1 MSALSPGEQGLAAA
15 TTTDTDTD
23 TTPRRRRGLW
33 AFLASEVV
41 SVTGTRMSMVAIPW
55 FVLITTGSP
64 ALTGLVAF
72 AETLPYVVVLGLG
85 GPLVDRWGARR
96 VAVASD
102 VVAAVLVG
110 AVPLLH
116 LAGRLPLGV
125 LVVLVALAG
134 AVRGLGTATYVLM
147 PGLADQ
153 ARMPIERATGLHDGM
168 NRVAGMV
175 GLPLAGV
182 LMTVWSAPAVLL
194 VDAASFLVA
203 GLLIALFVDRSVEP
217 SKAATA
223 EDEEKVGYVAELREG
238 FAFLRGDRLL
248 VAIALMVLVT
258 NLLDQAYSVVLV
270 PVWVRDELGSPL
282 GLGLIGGIFGIGAV
296 TGSALFAWLGP
307 RLPRRQSFAWGFLVA
322 GAPRFAVI
330 ALAATLPPVL
340 AVSLVTGLGVGAINP
355 ALSSTEYERVPR
367 HLQAR
372 VLGALGALA
381 WAGIPLGGLVG
392 GLAVDALGLATAA
405 WLLGGVYLLATLT
418 PFVLP
423 VWREMNRP
431 AVQEEPADQPV
442 SA

>member
-1 MSALSPGEQGLAAA
+1 VSASVTSGPVVSSAA
-15 TTTDTDTD
+15 
-23 TTPRRRRGLW
+23 PRRRRGLW

-55 FVLITTGSP
+55 FVLVTTGSA

-96 VAVASD
+96 VAVLSD

-116 LAGRLPLGV
+116 LVGRLPLGV
-125 LVVLVALAG
+125 LMLLVAVAG

-182 LMTVWSAPAVLL
+182 LMAVWSAPVVLL
-194 VDAASFLVA
+194 LDAASFLVA
-203 GLLIALFVDRSVEP
+203 GLLIALFVDRAAEP
-217 SKAATA
+217 AADATS
-223 EDEEKVGYVAELREG
+223 EHEEKVGYVAELREG

-270 PVWVRDELGSPL
+270 PVWVRDQLGSPL
-282 GLGLIGGIFGIGAV
+282 GLGLIGGVFGVGAV
-296 TGSALFAWLGP
+296 VGSALFAWLGP
-307 RLPRRQSFAWGFLVA
+307 RLPRRRSFAWGFLVG
-322 GAPRFAVI
+322 GAPRFFVLAI
-330 ALAATLPPVL
+330 ATTLPPVL
-340 AVSLVTGLGVGAINP
+340 AVSLLAGLGVGAINP

-392 GLAVDALGLATAA
+392 GLAVDTFGAVSTAWVLGA
-405 WLLGGVYLLATLT
+405 VYLAATLT

-423 VWREMNRP
+423 VWRGMDRPPLDGTAPVQRP
-431 AVQEEPADQPV
+431 A
-442 SA
+442 

>member
-1 MSALSPGEQGLAAA
+1 MSALSPGEQGLAATA
-15 TTTDTDTD
+15 D

-340 AVSLVTGLGVGAINP
+340 AVSLVAGLGVGAINP

>member
-1 MSALSPGEQGLAAA
+1 MSALSPGEQGLAATA
-15 TTTDTDTD
+15 D

-203 GLLIALFVDRSVEP
+203 GLLIAVFVDRSVEP

-340 AVSLVTGLGVGAINP
+340 AVSLVAGLGVGAINP

>member
-340 AVSLVTGLGVGAINP
+340 AVSLVAGLGVGAINP

>member
-1 MSALSPGEQGLAAA
+1 MTESPTA
-15 TTTDTDTD
+15 TRTVTATS
-23 TTPRRRRGLW
+23 PRRRRGLW

-41 SVTGTRMSMVAIPW
+41 SVTGTRMSMVVVPW
-55 FVLITTGSP
+55 FVLITTGSA

-96 VAVASD
+96 VAVGSD
-102 VVAAVLVG
+102 LAAAVLVG

-116 LAGRLPLGV
+116 LTGRLPLGV
-125 LVVLVALAG
+125 LVALVALAG
-134 AVRGLGTATYVLM
+134 AVRGLGSATYVLM
-147 PGLADQ
+147 PGLAEQ

-194 VDAASFLVA
+194 IDAGSFLVA
-203 GLLIALFVDRSVEP
+203 GLLIAVFVDRSVQPRADE
-217 SKAATA
+217 TA
-223 EDEEKVGYVAELREG
+223 EHEEKVGYVAELREG
-238 FAFLRGDRLL
+238 VAFLRRDRLL

-282 GLGLIGGIFGIGAV
+282 GLGLIGGVFGIGAV

-307 RLPRRQSFAWGFLVA
+307 RLPRRRSFAWGFLVA
-322 GAPRFAVI
+322 GAPRFAVL
-330 ALAATLPPVL
+330 ALAVTLPPVL
-340 AVSLVTGLGVGAINP
+340 AVSLLAGLGVGAINP

-392 GLAVDALGLATAA
+392 GLAVDTLGLTASA
-405 WLLGGVYLLATLT
+405 VVLGAVYLVATLS
-418 PFVLP
+418 PFVMP
-423 VWREMNRP
+423 VWREMARP
-431 AVQEEPADQPV
+431 PAAGTEPEGAEVLEPV
-442 SA
+442 RA

>member
-1 MSALSPGEQGLAAA
+1 MTAARTGEQGLAVTSPA
-15 TTTDTDTD
+15 TS
-23 TTPRRRRGLW
+23 PRRRRGLW

-96 VAVASD
+96 VAVGSD
-102 VVAAVLVG
+102 VAAAVLVG

-125 LVVLVALAG
+125 LVTLVALAG

-147 PGLADQ
+147 PGLAERPASDR
-153 ARMPIERATGLHDGM
+153 ARDRAPRRHEPRGGDG
-168 NRVAGMV
+168 RAA
-175 GLPLAGV
+175 LAGV

-203 GLLIALFVDRSVEP
+203 GVLIALLVDRSVEP
-217 SKAATA
+217 SKAEGA

-282 GLGLIGGIFGIGAV
+282 GLGLIGGIFGVGAV

-307 RLPRRQSFAWGFLVA
+307 RLPGGSRSRGASSWR
-322 GAPRFAVI
+322 APRGS
-330 ALAATLPPVL
+330 P
-340 AVSLVTGLGVGAINP
+340 
-355 ALSSTEYERVPR
+355 
-367 HLQAR
+367 
-372 VLGALGALA
+372 
-381 WAGIPLGGLVG
+381 
-392 GLAVDALGLATAA
+392 
-405 WLLGGVYLLATLT
+405 
-418 PFVLP
+418 
-423 VWREMNRP
+423 
-431 AVQEEPADQPV
+431 
-442 SA
+442 

>member
-1 MSALSPGEQGLAAA
+1 VTEIPSAA
-15 TTTDTDTD
+15 TDHAATA
-23 TTPRRRRGLW
+23 PRRRRGLL
-33 AFLASEVV
+33 AFLTSEVV

-96 VAVASD
+96 VAIGSD

-110 AVPLLH
+110 SVPLLH
-116 LAGRLPLGV
+116 LAGRLPLGL

-194 VDAASFLVA
+194 IDAGSFLVA
-203 GLLIALFVDRSVEP
+203 GLLIAVFVDRSVEP
-217 SKAATA
+217 HADETAAH
-223 EDEEKVGYVAELREG
+223 EEKVGYVAELREG
-238 FAFLRGDRLL
+238 FAFLRRDHLL
-248 VAIALMVLVT
+248 LAIALMVLVT

-270 PVWVRDELGSPL
+270 PVWVREELGSPL
-282 GLGLIGGIFGIGAV
+282 GLGLIGGVFGIGAV
-296 TGSALFAWLGP
+296 VGSALFAWLGP
-307 RLPRRQSFAWGFLVA
+307 RLPRRKSFAWGFLVA
-322 GAPRFAVI
+322 GFPRFAVL
-330 ALAATLPPVL
+330 ALAVTLPPML
-340 AVSLVTGLGVGAINP
+340 AVSLVAGLGVGSINP
-355 ALSSTEYERVPR
+355 SLSSTEYERVPR

-392 GLAVDALGLATAA
+392 GLAVDTLGLTAA
-405 WLLGGVYLLATLT
+405 AVLLGAVYLVATLT

-423 VWREMNRP
+423 VWREMDRSP
-431 AVQEEPADQPV
+431 VEADVTEDAVRA
-442 SA
+442 

>member
-1 MSALSPGEQGLAAA
+1 MTGSRSSAPAPPAAP
-15 TTTDTDTD
+15 
-23 TTPRRRRGLW
+23 PRRRRGLW
-33 AFLASEVV
+33 AFLVSEVV

-96 VAVASD
+96 VAIGSD
-102 VVAAVLVG
+102 VIAAVLVG

-194 VDAASFLVA
+194 IDAGSFLVA
-203 GLLIALFVDRSVEP
+203 GLLIAVLVDRSVEP
-217 SKAATA
+217 QRRADGGPRAEGRLRRRAAR
-223 EDEEKVGYVAELREG
+223 GLRLPASRQPAG
-238 FAFLRGDRLL
+238 RDRAHGARDQPARPGLQRGAGPGLGARRARVPARPRPDRRG
-248 VAIALMVLVT
+248 
-258 NLLDQAYSVVLV
+258 
-270 PVWVRDELGSPL
+270 VRDRGRRRV
-282 GLGLIGGIFGIGAV
+282 GAV
-296 TGSALFAWLGP
+296 
-307 RLPRRQSFAWGFLVA
+307 RLA
-322 GAPRFAVI
+322 
-330 ALAATLPPVL
+330 
-340 AVSLVTGLGVGAINP
+340 
-355 ALSSTEYERVPR
+355 
-367 HLQAR
+367 
-372 VLGALGALA
+372 
-381 WAGIPLGGLVG
+381 
-392 GLAVDALGLATAA
+392 
-405 WLLGGVYLLATLT
+405 
-418 PFVLP
+418 
-423 VWREMNRP
+423 RP
-431 AVQEEPADQPV
+431 AAARAGRPSPGASWSRGRRASWCWRWP
-442 SA
+442 